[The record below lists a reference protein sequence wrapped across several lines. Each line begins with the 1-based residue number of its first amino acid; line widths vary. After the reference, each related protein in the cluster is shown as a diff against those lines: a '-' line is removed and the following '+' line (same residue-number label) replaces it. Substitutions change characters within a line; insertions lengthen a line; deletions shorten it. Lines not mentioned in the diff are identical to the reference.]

1 MIFLIIPALRGVW
14 SRGSGAPGA
23 PGQPFVDDLMSSSF
37 RKKEG
42 EGEREGRGD
51 RDGKG
56 EGETDLAWKKI
67 RRKITEEDIGS

>member
-1 MIFLIIPALRGVW
+1 MIFLIISALRGVW

-42 EGEREGRGD
+42 EGEREGG
-51 RDGKG
+51 
-56 EGETDLAWKKI
+56 GETDLLAWKKI